1 MHEQIKKFEEAPQNF
16 QNVALIIGVTGI
28 VGNSLAE
35 ILPLKDTPGGL
46 WKVYGVAR
54 RPRLMWNV
62 DNPVHYIQCDVSN
75 QNDVELK
82 LSPLTDVTHIFYVS
96 WTSRPTEAQNCE
108 ANGAMLRNVL
118 QALIPNA
125 PNLCHVS
132 LQTGAKHY
140 VGPFEMIGKIKPH
153 ESPFI
158 EDVPRLDTPNFYYTL
173 EDIMF
178 EEVSSLHII
187 LGYNCM
193 Q

>member
-1 MHEQIKKFEEAPQNF
+1 VQITKFEEAPRNF

-35 ILPLKDTPGGL
+35 ILPLKYTPGGP

-54 RPRLMWNV
+54 RPRPMWNV

-82 LSPLTDVTHIFYVS
+82 LSHLTDVTHIFYVS

-108 ANGAMLRNVL
+108 VNGAMLRNVL

-125 PNLCHVS
+125 PNLSHVS

-153 ESPFI
+153 ESPFT
-158 EDVPRLDTPNFYYTL
+158 EDVPRLDGPNFYYTL
-173 EDIMF
+173 EDILF
-178 EEVSSLHII
+178 EEVSSLYII
-187 LGYNCM
+187 LLNYNM